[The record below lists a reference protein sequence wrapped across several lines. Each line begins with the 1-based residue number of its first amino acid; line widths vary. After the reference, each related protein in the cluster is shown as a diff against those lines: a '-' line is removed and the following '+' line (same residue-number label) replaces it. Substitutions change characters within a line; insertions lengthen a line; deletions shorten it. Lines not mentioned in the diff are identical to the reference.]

1 MYAYF
6 VFCNS
11 GKICKGGRS
20 GKIFMKIQLAHGFK
34 DIISPE
40 NLLEAWLEFLCGKRA
55 KRDVQEFSLRLM
67 DNIFSL
73 HNNLMSRGYQHGG
86 YSAFNIFDPK
96 PRNIHKATVRDRLLH
111 HAIYR
116 VLYPFFDKVFI
127 SDSFSCRL
135 NKGTHK
141 AINRFRDFAF
151 KAGQNNT
158 KTCWVLKG
166 DVRKFFASIDH
177 EVLMKI
183 LESYISDTDILW
195 LLGQVINSFSSTGPN
210 IGLPL
215 GNLTSQLFVN
225 IYMNEFDWF
234 IKHKLKAKH
243 YVRYADDF
251 VILSQNRELLLSLIP
266 RIRDFLQDKMRLEL
280 HPDKV
285 SIKTLASGIDF
296 LGWVNF
302 PDHRVLRTA
311 TKRRMMRKLQE
322 NNVMEV
328 LNSYLGL
335 LKHGNAH
342 KLRNKILIKL

>member
-1 MYAYF
+1 MSFLKDRNIQAKF
-6 VFCNS
+6 PVIVMRVFHNVFN
-11 GKICKGGRS
+11 K
-20 GKIFMKIQLAHGFK
+20 
-34 DIISPE
+34 IISLE
-40 NLLEAWLEFLCGKRA
+40 NLVISWREFRIGKKHRRDTLIFERDLE
-55 KRDVQEFSLRLM
+55 
-67 DNIFSL
+67 DNLWGL
-73 HNNLMSRGYQHGG
+73 HRVLVDRTYKHSG
-86 YSAFNIFDPK
+86 YSSFFVQDPK
-96 PRNIHKATVRDRLLH
+96 VRHIHKALVRDRVLH
-111 HAIYR
+111 HAI
-116 VLYPFFDKVFI
+116 VKHLNPIFEPTFI
-127 SDSFSCRL
+127 YDSYSCRID
-135 NKGTHK
+135 KGTH
-141 AINRFRDFAF
+141 RGVEAF
-151 KAGQNNT
+151 TEHARQVSKNWT
-158 KTCWVLKG
+158 IPCWVLKC